1 MTDAKSESI
10 DERVA
15 ALEESNALILHQ
27 MAELS
32 ERLDQATQVEQIIRR
47 ARQGNLVA
55 IA

>member
-1 MTDAKSESI
+1 MTDARSQSLN
-10 DERVA
+10 ERVA

-32 ERLDQATQVEQIIRR
+32 ERLNQATQVEEIIRR
-47 ARQGNLVA
+47 ARQGNLLA